1 MTENKS
7 GNGSYIRYLFFIL
20 MLTQILDTYATLF
33 NGAMPSAIAAEF
45 LSDNSAIVQDS
56 IMAFANGIV
65 SIGMIFLFFSQYL
78 ADRLG
83 RKKMLGVT
91 VGGIALASFGIFIA
105 VNYVMYMVF
114 VFFLYFFFSS
124 DIWLIY
130 VNEEVE
136 ANKRAYYSNV
146 VMTVGL
152 VGAIIMVIF
161 RLLFITETD
170 PFWRGMA
177 IFPMVLGF
185 LLCIAIFFSLKEPKQ
200 YREMKESGSFE
211 SRSFKEDIKSLFQIE
226 NRKPYMY
233 LLLAVF
239 IRGIS
244 SIYIGLF
251 EKYIDNVGILNQQQV
266 TSIFLLTIFMV
277 IIAYGANGLLAD
289 RIGRKPLLYIWSAL
303 APISVLIWVLGA
315 NNPENAYILV
325 LLGFALSHISY
336 WGSIG
341 ILRLLTIEMLPTD
354 RRGIGVGF
362 RSLIG
367 AIGGTIGLLTSSV
380 MILSLDLGPTFII
393 FIMGN
398 FAVIPIVY
406 FFLKETKGVELSEIK

>member
-185 LLCIAIFFSLKEPKQ
+185 LLCLAIFFSLKEPKQ

>member
-146 VMTVGL
+146 VMMVGL
-152 VGAIIMVIF
+152 VGAVIMVIF

-185 LLCIAIFFSLKEPKQ
+185 LLCLAIFFSLKEPKQ

>member
-1 MTENKS
+1 MTKNKS
-7 GNGSYIRYLFFIL
+7 ENGSYVRYLFFIL

-136 ANKRAYYSNV
+136 ANKRVYYSNV
-146 VMTVGL
+146 VMMVGL
-152 VGAIIMVIF
+152 VGAVIMVIF